1 MSLVEDDG
9 WVGGWI
15 DGRMD
20 RWTTDRQT
28 DSENNGRGTGDVRMV
43 NEQVAW
49 LAKSSPAWKEKPL
62 WRLSPAPSRPHL
74 DSDFPG
80 VQCSFGLSG
89 HKSHHS

>member
-28 DSENNGRGTGDVRMV
+28 VKIMAEVLEM
-43 NEQVAW
+43 
-49 LAKSSPAWKEKPL
+49 
-62 WRLSPAPSRPHL
+62 
-74 DSDFPG
+74 
-80 VQCSFGLSG
+80 SG
-89 HKSHHS
+89 W